1 MSKEHV
7 LVSQGVEIYRTRDK
21 EKATR
26 IMDEE
31 NAKYVEAVE
40 SARDGYEMP
49 PDTRVEMLEEDV
61 EE

>member
-1 MSKEHV
+1 MTKEYV
-7 LVSQGVEIYRTRDK
+7 LVSQGIEIYRTRDK

-26 IMDEE
+26 IMEEE
-31 NAKYVEAVE
+31 NQNYINAVE

-49 PDTRVEMLEEDV
+49 PDTRVEMFEEDV